1 MQQLPGALA
10 ALAAYRQFLL
20 YKLVWDA
27 VKQGYR
33 KIPINP
39 HTFMS
44 YPKGGD
50 WQKDPANMT
59 DHETA
64 IALASAAGPDY
75 GVGFLFTPSDPF
87 YFLDIDSC
95 LNADNATWS
104 PVAMTLMG
112 LLPGAAVEVSQSG
125 RGLHIFGAGTVPEH
139 GNKNTALGI
148 ELYTE
153 WRFAALTGTNIIGD
167 IATDCSA
174 GLAQTVAHYFTKG
187 VALGSDEWTNE
198 PVAEWN
204 GPEDDDELIEKM
216 VGSQSAGGVFGGRSS
231 FAALWGGDEDSLAR
245 SYPDPGGQGR
255 PYGESEADAAL
266 AQHLAFWTGKDCDRM
281 LRLMWRSGL
290 VRDKWER
297 EDYLVRTISRAVSLQ
312 ESVYTAGHTE
322 ADNSIADAHGAPKL
336 RASSDAQRNYAET
349 VRALKL
355 AEATDDQARRLCTS
369 SGANAS
375 AKFWLDNQEAA
386 VDELVAMVTPID
398 SAADPLGSAETGP
411 QIVAGHQYLGA
422 TLQLEHFAGCVYI
435 QDLHRV
441 FTPSGTLLKVEQF
454 NATYGGYVFQLDE
467 TGDKTTRKAW
477 EAFTESQ
484 VIRWPKAE
492 ATCFRPEM
500 ATGAMLQEE
509 GRVLVNTYVPIETP
523 RQQGDPA
530 PFLTHL
536 AKVLPE
542 QQDRDILLAYMA
554 ACVQHKGAKFQ
565 WAPLLQG
572 CEGNGKTLFTRC
584 VAFAIGN
591 RYTHLPPANEISE
604 KFNEWLFN
612 KIFIGIEDVY
622 VPDHKKEV
630 IEVLKPMIT
639 NDRLAMRAMQQSQ
652 VMGDNR
658 ANFMLNSNHKDAIR
672 KTRTDR
678 RFAVFY
684 TSQQDETDLIRDS
697 MTGDYFPDLYKWL
710 REGGYAV
717 VAHYL
722 ETYAIPDQL
731 NPATKCHRAPVTTS
745 TDEAINASMGGVEQE
760 ILEAVEE
767 GRPGFAGGWISSVA
781 VERLL
786 NDMRAGRAIPP
797 NKRRDLLVS
806 LGYDWHPALT
816 DGRANNPIAIDE
828 GKKPRLFIRE
838 GHISANLS
846 SPAEV
851 ARVYQ
856 EAQGVP
862 ASAAGAA
869 SHVFGGS

>member
-1 MQQLPGALA
+1 MQQLPDALA
-10 ALAAYRQFLL
+10 ALSAYRQFIL
-20 YKLVWDA
+20 YKLVWDD

-33 KIPINP
+33 KIPISP
-39 HTFMS
+39 HTLLS
-44 YPKGGD
+44 YEKGSD
-50 WQKDPANMT
+50 WQKDPNSTT
-59 DHETA
+59 DHATA
-64 IALASAAGPDY
+64 IALAEAAGQDY
-75 GVGFLFTPSDPF
+75 GVGFLFTPNDPF
-87 YFLDIDSC
+87 FFVDLDKC

-104 PVAMTLMG
+104 AVAQAVLA
-112 LLPGAAVEVSQSG
+112 LLPGTAVEVSQSG
-125 RGLHIFGAGTVPEH
+125 RGLHIFGTGAIPPH
-139 GNKNTALGI
+139 SNKNTALGL

-153 WRFAALTGTNIIGD
+153 WRFVALTGTNIIGNA
-167 IATDCSA
+167 ATDCSA
-174 GLAQTVAHYFTKG
+174 GLPYLVEHYFPER
-187 VALGSDEWTNE
+187 VAQGSDEWTNE
-198 PVAEWN
+198 PVPEWN
-204 GPEDDDELIEKM
+204 GPTDDEDLIEKM
-216 VGSQSAGGVFGGRSS
+216 VGSQSAGGVFGGRST
-231 FAALWGGDEDSLAR
+231 FAALWEGDEDSLAQ
-245 SYPDPGGQGR
+245 SYPDPEGHRTYDG
-255 PYGESEADAAL
+255 SSADAAL
-266 AQHLAFWTGKDCDRM
+266 AQHLAFWTGKDCERM

-297 EDYLVRTISRAVSLQ
+297 EDYLIRTISRAVSLQ
-312 ESVYTAGHTE
+312 ESVYTAGRTE
-322 ADNSIADAHGAPKL
+322 VDNTIAEAYGAPKL
-336 RASSDAQRNYAET
+336 RASSDAQRNYAEHI
-349 VRALKL
+349 RALKL
-355 AEATDDQARRLCTS
+355 QEATEDQARRLCAS

-375 AKFWLDNQEAA
+375 AKFWLDNQDATVA
-386 VDELVAMVTPID
+386 ELVGMVTPIEA
-398 SAADPLGSAETGP
+398 AADPLGDAGTGP

-422 TLQLEHFAGCVYI
+422 TLQIEHFAGCVYI
-435 QDLHRV
+435 QDLHRI
-441 FTPSGTLLKVEQF
+441 FTPSGSLLKAEQF

-484 VIRWPKAE
+484 VVRWPKAE
-492 ATCFRPEM
+492 ATCFRPELD
-500 ATGAMLQEE
+500 TGAMIHEE

-523 RQQGDPA
+523 RQQGDPQ

-554 ACVQHKGAKFQ
+554 ACIQYKGAKFQ

-622 VPDHKKEV
+622 VPDHKKEI

-678 RFAVFY
+678 RFSVFY
-684 TSQQDETDLIRDS
+684 TAQQDEEDLVRDG
-697 MTGDYFPDLYKWL
+697 MTGDYFPDLYQWL
-710 REGGYAV
+710 RSGGYAV
-717 VAHYL
+717 VAQYL
-722 ETYAIPDQL
+722 ETYAIPDEL

-745 TDEAINASMGGVEQE
+745 TNEAINASMGGVEQE

-816 DGRANNPIAIDE
+816 NGRANNPIAIDD
-828 GKKPRLFIRE
+828 GKKPRLFIRK
-838 GHISANLS
+838 GHTAENLQG
-846 SPAEV
+846 PAEV

-862 ASAAGAA
+862 ATATGPATQ
-869 SHVFGGS
+869 VFGGS